1 MIDYFALETQS
12 YVACLEAAKE
22 RVTEVVGKEYLI
34 GKKSRSHTLIMNAR
48 SDRKNSL
55 FRQRTSFLDSVSRKM
70 LFSLCSI
77 WCVWYSKWSILR
89 RSLVFLLS
97 TFILIL
103 FYTKFDSM
111 SKIQNLCLMV
121 CEKSQTALVF

>member
-77 WCVWYSKWSILR
+77 WCVWYSK
-89 RSLVFLLS
+89 
-97 TFILIL
+97 
-103 FYTKFDSM
+103 
-111 SKIQNLCLMV
+111 
-121 CEKSQTALVF
+121 